1 MFRYRVPAMHRPG
14 ISLEVLVLVFARRVT
29 KPPAQELMEDLVAVR
44 VAGYSAIGLV
54 QIEVPART
62 L

>member
-1 MFRYRVPAMHRPG
+1 MHRPG